1 MKPPAF
7 SYDAPQSVDEVL
19 GILAEHG
26 EDAKLLAGGQSLVP
40 MLNFRLLRPSRL
52 IDLNRVQGLSAIE
65 PQGGGLAVGAMT
77 RQAALERSQAVAR
90 MFPLLAQALPLIAH
104 FQIRNRGTIGGSLS
118 HADPAAELPAVMTA
132 LGAQLVLRSRR
143 GERVLTCDS
152 FFQGYLET
160 DLAADEML
168 VQIRIPPD
176 PAHSGTAF
184 VEVSQRHGDFA
195 LVGVAARVTLDR
207 RDACTAVSIVLTGVD
222 TRPLRA
228 HEAEAALVGTRL
240 TAEDLRAAASVTA
253 SNLTPGSDMHASAEY
268 RKRAAQALTERA
280 LAAALERARRGKEPD

>member
-118 HADPAAELPAVMTA
+118 HADPAAELHAVMTA

-152 FFQGYLET
+152 FFKGYLET

>member
-26 EDAKLLAGGQSLVP
+26 DDAKLLAGGQSLVP

-52 IDLNRVQGLSAIE
+52 VDLNRVQGLSGIE
-65 PQGGGLAVGAMT
+65 PQGGGLAIGAMT

-90 MFPLLAQALPLIAH
+90 IFPLLAQALPLIAH

-132 LGAQLVLRSRR
+132 LDAQLVLRSRR
-143 GERVLTCDS
+143 GERTVTCDS
-152 FFQGYLET
+152 FFKGYLET
-160 DLAADEML
+160 DLAPDEML
-168 VQIRIPPD
+168 VEIRIAPD
-176 PAHSGTAF
+176 PAHSGCAF

-207 RDACTAVSIVLTGVD
+207 RDACAAVSIVLTGVD

-228 HEAEAALVGTRL
+228 REAEAALVGSRL
-240 TAEDLRAAASVTA
+240 SAEDLRAAASVTA
-253 SNLTPGSDMHASAEY
+253 TKLTPGSDMHASAQY

-280 LAAALERARRGKEPD
+280 LAAALERARSSREPA

>member
-26 EDAKLLAGGQSLVP
+26 DDAKLLAGGQSLVP

-52 IDLNRVQGLSAIE
+52 VDLNRVQGLSGIE
-65 PQGGGLAVGAMT
+65 PQGGGLAIGAMT

-90 MFPLLAQALPLIAH
+90 IFPLLAQALPLIAH

-132 LGAQLVLRSRR
+132 LDAQLVLRSRR
-143 GERVLTCDS
+143 GERTVTCDS
-152 FFQGYLET
+152 FFKGYLET
-160 DLAADEML
+160 DLAPDEML
-168 VQIRIPPD
+168 VEIRIAPD
-176 PAHSGTAF
+176 PAHSGCAF

-207 RDACTAVSIVLTGVD
+207 RDACAAVSIVLTGFD

-228 HEAEAALVGTRL
+228 REAEAALVGSRL
-240 TAEDLRAAASVTA
+240 SAEDLRAAASVTA
-253 SNLTPGSDMHASAEY
+253 TKLTPGSDMHASAQY

-280 LAAALERARRGKEPD
+280 LAAALERARSSREPA

>member
-152 FFQGYLET
+152 FFKGYLET

>member
-1 MKPPAF
+1 MKPPVF

-26 EDAKLLAGGQSLVP
+26 DDAKLLAGGQSLVP

-65 PQGGGLAVGAMT
+65 PQAGGLAIGAMT
-77 RQAALERSQAVAR
+77 RQAALERSPAVAR
-90 MFPLLAQALPLIAH
+90 IFPLLAQALPLIAH

-132 LGAQLVLRSRR
+132 LDAKLVLRSRR
-143 GERVLTCDS
+143 GERTVSCDS
-152 FFQGYLET
+152 FFKGYLET
-160 DLAADEML
+160 DLAPDEML
-168 VQIRIPPD
+168 MEIRIPPD
-176 PAHSGTAF
+176 PARSGSAF
-184 VEVSQRHGDFA
+184 LEVSQRHGDFA

-207 RDACTAVSIVLTGVD
+207 KDACAAVSIVLTGVD

-228 HEAEAALVGTRL
+228 REAEAALVGSRL
-240 TAEDLRAAASVTA
+240 GADDLRAAASMTA
-253 SNLTPGSDMHASAEY
+253 TNLSPGADMHASAEY
-268 RKRAAQALTERA
+268 RQRAARALTERA
-280 LAAALERARRGKEPD
+280 LAAALERARSSKEPA